1 MVLREYSIFTPLKDS
16 KSYKK
21 RGLHHIKGKP
31 KYYLRTLTLIQ
42 NIVESLFDLGI
53 GDSLLEL
60 ITVGFSI
67 LFVCFVFGVLIG
79 CAESLLSTLW
89 RERERERESYKINF
103 RCLIGDILF
112 SSFDSIIWSFQKK
125 KKNYS
130 PNNSIDN
137 YNNIER
143 TKLKYSTLGTVP

>member
-1 MVLREYSIFTPLKDS
+1 MVFREYSIFTSLKDL

-42 NIVESLFDLGI
+42 NIVESLSDLGI
-53 GDSLLEL
+53 GDSLPEL
-60 ITVGFSI
+60 ISVGFSI

-112 SSFDSIIWSFQKK
+112 SSFDSII
-125 KKNYS
+125 
-130 PNNSIDN
+130 
-137 YNNIER
+137 
-143 TKLKYSTLGTVP
+143 